1 MSALTDDISRH
12 HWRLGFSDTSA
23 DVCMCGWRQGRD
35 NGQIGYNRHL
45 IEVTEAAVRE
55 QIGQELHKWGVLSD
69 MHGDWSYAEVW
80 WDAEA
85 IATTTDAAPTPGT
98 RLDRVNK
105 VREEIASE
113 IEQQAHS
120 RDDLMRLVRDG
131 TSTDWV
137 AGWDAATLAAAE
149 IARGRS

>member
-1 MSALTDDISRH
+1 
-12 HWRLGFSDTSA
+12 
-23 DVCMCGWRQGRD
+23 
-35 NGQIGYNRHL
+35 
-45 IEVTEAAVRE
+45 
-55 QIGQELHKWGVLSD
+55 
-69 MHGDWSYAEVW
+69 MHGAWSYAEVW

-85 IATTTDAAPTPGT
+85 IATATDAAPTPGT

-137 AGWDAATLAAAE
+137 AGWDAATIAASQ
-149 IARGRS
+149 IARGEA